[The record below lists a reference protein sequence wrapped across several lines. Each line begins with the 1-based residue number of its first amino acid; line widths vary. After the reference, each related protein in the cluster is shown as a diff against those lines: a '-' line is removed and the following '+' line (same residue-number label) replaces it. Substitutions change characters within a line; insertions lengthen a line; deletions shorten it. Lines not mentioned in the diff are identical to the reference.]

1 MQTRIISAFP
11 GTGKTYYHK
20 LHPETTLD
28 SDSSSFS
35 WSYRIDG
42 SKYRNPEFPQNYIDH
57 IKSNIGKY
65 EFIFVSS
72 HAEVRKALHENCL
85 FFYLFFPERSRK
97 AEFLQRYIDRGSHK
111 EFVNLLDRMWDEWID
126 SCAKD
131 YDTNMCSLLMGAEN
145 LSDVLKF
152 TVDAEESR
160 ARAIF

>member
-85 FFYLFFPERSRK
+85 YFYLIFPESDRK
-97 AEFLQRYIDRGSHK
+97 AEFLQRYIDRNSPT
-111 EFVNLLDRMWDEWID
+111 EFVNLLDRMWDEWIY
-126 SCAKD
+126 SCRCDNLRSVNYSISAPSNLSEALSDLIEYEED
-131 YDTNMCSLLMGAEN
+131 YDHETP
-145 LSDVLKF
+145 
-152 TVDAEESR
+152 
-160 ARAIF
+160 